1 MSAHIDDLLNAY
13 LDDELSSQ
21 EKRRADAH
29 LSACP
34 QCQVR
39 LAQLRE
45 LSQMLRKTA
54 RLAPQS
60 SPQAF
65 LTDLET
71 RLPERKSSAV
81 QRFFEVAWALF
92 PGGLALSWGLVQ
104 ALFITVF
111 ALNLALLAGW
121 LPEISALLPGSNESL
136 LSALLN
142 APAFSQPGDLR
153 DFVVQLFTTD
163 DALLH
168 GFVLYILLNAGIA
181 VMFAAWM
188 AGWLM
193 SKRSIQL
200 RTEER

>member
-13 LDDELSSQ
+13 LDDELSFQ
-21 EKRRADAH
+21 EKHRADAH
-29 LSACP
+29 LTACP
-34 QCQVR
+34 QCQVK

-45 LSQMLRKTA
+45 LSHMIRKTA
-54 RLAPQS
+54 TLAPPS

-65 LTDLET
+65 LADLET

-121 LPEISALLPGSNESL
+121 LPEINALLPGSNESL

-142 APAFSQPGDLR
+142 APAFTQPGDMGS
-153 DFVVQLFTTD
+153 FIFQLFTID
-163 DALLH
+163 DALLR
-168 GFVLYILLNAGIA
+168 GFILYVLLNVGIA

-193 SKRSIQL
+193 SKRATDL
-200 RTEER
+200 HA